1 MKGFFR
7 VASAVPPVRPGDIV
21 GNVDAIKTFITKA
34 HSKGACLVVFPEL
47 AITGTTCG
55 DAFFMPEF
63 LASAEEALHALAEY
77 SRTLPSIAIVVGLPL
92 RVSGRLFNCA
102 AIVSAG
108 SLVGVVPKCILKD
121 IGADADSRF
130 FASLVGELPR
140 FIECAHFANVPFG
153 SDLVFKAGSARI
165 AVEIG
170 SEALLSG
177 DALPEANI
185 IACPFAEGEI
195 LGASLKRRSAVTVRS
210 RQLTAA
216 YVLSGAGVGESST
229 DLAYAGPSLIAENG
243 ELLAEGD
250 LFCRAGTLAAADV
263 DTGYLQFARMRS
275 AAMKAKMLTDSRV
288 VDLALIESK
297 ASDDLLRP
305 LDPLPFVPSDSAERD
320 SVSRGALEIQA
331 SALATRL
338 AAIGAKRVVI
348 GISGGLDSALAL
360 LVAVKAFQVLGLDR
374 SGIMA
379 YTLPGFGT
387 TQRTK
392 GNAHLLCEQLSI
404 PIETV
409 DIAPV
414 ALRHLKD
421 LGHDESLKDI
431 TYENAQAR
439 ARTYFLMDKANQL
452 GAILVGTGDLS
463 ELALGWCTFNGDHMS
478 MYGVNAGVPKTLVRA
493 IVEWGAKEFSEAGET
508 LRDILATPVSPELLP
523 AAADGTIAQETE
535 DKVGPYELHDFFIY
549 HHLQRGASGEKIK
562 FLASHAF
569 AGKYDGATVAKWLD
583 VFFRRFKTQQFK
595 RSCMPDGPKVVGV
608 GFSPRGDFKM
618 PSDMR

>member
-1 MKGFFR
+1 MKDFFR
-7 VASAVPPVRPGDIV
+7 VASAVPPVRPGDMS
-21 GNVDAIKTFITKA
+21 GNVEEIKNLIDEA
-34 HSKGACLVVFPEL
+34 NDKGIRLVVLPEL
-47 AITGTTCG
+47 AITGATCG
-55 DAFFMPEF
+55 DAFFAPEF
-63 LASAEEALHALAEY
+63 LDAAEEALASLVEY
-77 SRTLPSIAIVVGLPL
+77 SRGVPSVAVVAGLPL
-92 RVSGRLFNCA
+92 RAAGRLFNCA
-102 AIVSAG
+102 ALVCAG
-108 SLVGVVPKCILKD
+108 SLAGVVPKRILKD
-121 IGADADSRF
+121 VGADADSRV
-130 FASLVGELPR
+130 FAPIAGELPR
-140 FIECAHFANVPFG
+140 FVECAGFADVPFG
-153 SDLVFKAGSARI
+153 CDLVFRAGRARI

-170 SEALLSG
+170 SGALSSL
-177 DALPEANI
+177 DALSDANI
-185 IACPFAEGEI
+185 VACPYADGET
-195 LGASLKRRSAVTVRS
+195 LGASLSRRRAVLARS

-216 YVLSGAGVGESST
+216 YVLSGAGAGESST
-229 DLAYAGPSLIAENG
+229 DLAYAGPALIAENG
-243 ELLAEGD
+243 ELLKEGD
-250 LFCRAGTLAAADV
+250 LFARSGSLVATEV
-263 DTGYLQFARMRS
+263 DIGYLEFARLRS
-275 AAMKAKMLTDSRV
+275 AVMKAIECTPSRV
-288 VDLALIESK
+288 VDLGSVEAQG
-297 ASDDLLRP
+297 ANDFLRHY
-305 LDPLPFVPSDSAERD
+305 DPLPFVPSDDAEREAAVRD
-320 SVSRGALEIQA
+320 ALRIQA

-360 LVAVKAFQVLGLDR
+360 LVAVKAFEILDLDR

-387 TQRTK
+387 TRRTK
-392 GNAHLLCEQLSI
+392 DNAHLLCEQLRI

-414 ALRHLKD
+414 ALGHLKD
-421 LGHDESLKDI
+421 LRHDPSLKDV

-493 IVEWGAKEFSEAGET
+493 IVEWGAKEFPEAGET

-523 AAADGTIAQETE
+523 PGADGTIAQETE

-549 HHLQRGASGEKIK
+549 HHLQRGASAVKIK
-562 FLASHAF
+562 FLAVNAF
-569 AGKYDGATVAKWLD
+569 AGKYDGAVVSKWLD

-595 RSCMPDGPKVVGV
+595 RSCMPDGPKVVAV